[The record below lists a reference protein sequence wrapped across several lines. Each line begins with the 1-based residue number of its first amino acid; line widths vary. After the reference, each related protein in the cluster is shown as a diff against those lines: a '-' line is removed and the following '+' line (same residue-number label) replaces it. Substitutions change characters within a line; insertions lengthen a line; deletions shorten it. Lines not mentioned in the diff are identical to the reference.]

1 MSYPHMAAGWAVAGD
16 APFAWT
22 KQVASDFGGTRNG
35 MVVHWPKGIKAKGE
49 IRTQFHHVI
58 DIAPTILEAAGLPE
72 PKSVDGT
79 VQTPIEG
86 VSLKYTFDDAAAKT
100 RHTTQYFEIFG
111 NRSIYH
117 DGWLAGTV
125 HRAAWEFLP
134 KTTLEKDKWE
144 LYDTRTDFSCAN
156 NLADKNPAKLKE
168 LQELFLKEAV
178 KYQVLPLDDRVLER
192 MNAELVGR
200 PDLME
205 GRTSVTLYP
214 GMKGMTENVFINL
227 KNKSHTITAEV
238 EIPEKGASGVILA
251 QAGRFGGWSLYL
263 KDGKPIYTYNFLGL
277 ERFSVKATEP
287 HSRRQGH
294 DSLRVRLRRR
304 RPGQR
309 GHRHDLRQRQ
319 EGRRGKDRPHA
330 AQHLLGRRDRRRRR
344 GRGHSGDGGLQGRR
358 QQVHRQDPQGDGRD
372 QEVRIRR
379 PCSNGV
385 GVFLW
390 RSQNFIRLAT
400 IPPPQKTPDAFD
412 L

>member
-58 DIAPTILEAAGLPE
+58 DIAPTILEATGLPE

-134 KTTLEKDKWE
+134 KTTLENDKWE

-168 LQELFLKEAV
+168 LQDLFLKEAV
-178 KYQVLPLDDRVLER
+178 KYQVLPLDDRTLER

-200 PDLME
+200 PELME
-205 GRTSVTLYP
+205 GRTSLTLYP

-238 EIPEKGASGVILA
+238 EIPEPAGERRDPGTGRTVRRLEFVPQGWQTDLHLQLPGVGTFLREIDEPLFPPARPRFASSSSTTAAALVKGAWA
-251 QAGRFGGWSLYL
+251 
-263 KDGKPIYTYNFLGL
+263 
-277 ERFSVKATEP
+277 
-287 HSRRQGH
+287 
-294 DSLRVRLRRR
+294 
-304 RPGQR
+304 
-309 GHRHDLRQRQ
+309 
-319 EGRRGKDRPHA
+319 
-330 AQHLLGRRDRRRRR
+330 
-344 GRGHSGDGGLQGRR
+344 
-358 QQVHRQDPQGDGRD
+358 
-372 QEVRIRR
+372 
-379 PCSNGV
+379 
-385 GVFLW
+385 
-390 RSQNFIRLAT
+390 RSSSTA
-400 IPPPQKTPDAFD
+400 
-412 L
+412 